1 MKKLKMLLTLSLL
14 IATTAL
20 FAQLSGVNTEN
31 SVITWTGKKVVGSS
45 HHGTIQLKS
54 AKIDM
59 HDNHL
64 HGGQFVIDMTS
75 IEDVDIKKAKNK
87 TKLEKHLKSSDFF
100 GVEAFPEALLKITEE
115 ATFKNGVAHIHADLT
130 IKGKTHP
137 VHFEAK
143 FDGKKITATI
153 TVDRSKY
160 DVRYGSKSFFD
171 NLGNKMIDNEFV
183 LEITLSLI

>member
-1 MKKLKMLLTLSLL
+1 MLKTRTLLTLILL
-14 IATTAL
+14 ISTSTL
-20 FAQLSGVNTEN
+20 FAQLSGVSTEK
-31 SVITWTGKKVVGSS
+31 SFITWTGSKVGGS
-45 HHGTIQLKS
+45 HNGTIQLKE
-54 AKIDM
+54 AKLDM

-75 IEDVDIKKAKNK
+75 ITDVDIKKEKNRL
-87 TKLEKHLKSSDFF
+87 KLEGHLKSDDFF
-100 GVEAFPEALLKITEE
+100 GVKTYPEALLKITEE

-137 VHFEAK
+137 VHFEAHL
-143 FDGKKITATI
+143 DGKKITAI
-153 TVDRSKY
+153 IKVDRSKY

-171 NLGNKMIDNEFV
+171 NLGNKMINNEFV